1 MFVFDVSVPKI
12 PTVGTP
18 SCVSSKLIMST
29 HDVWLLT
36 GNRNE
41 VANGN
46 RTPPRIFTMSMLS
59 LLSSEKRGMMYVM
72 MGISSESAGSPGK
85 TYPEL

>member
-1 MFVFDVSVPKI
+1 MI
-12 PTVGTP
+12 
-18 SCVSSKLIMST
+18 
-29 HDVWLLT
+29 DVWLLT

-46 RTPPRIFTMSMLS
+46 RTPPRIFAMSMLS
-59 LLSSEKRGMMYVM
+59 LLSSEKRGMMYVT
-72 MGISSESAGSPGK
+72 MGTSSESAGSPGNH